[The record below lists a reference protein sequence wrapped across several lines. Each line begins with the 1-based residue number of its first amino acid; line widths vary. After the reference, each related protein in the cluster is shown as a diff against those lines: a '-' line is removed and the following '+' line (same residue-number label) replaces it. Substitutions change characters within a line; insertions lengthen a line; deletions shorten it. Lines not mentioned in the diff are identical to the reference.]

1 MSRPAFPPRYVYSL
15 EGDGARWHGAYTS
28 VSSPSYLACSVV
40 VLELTFV
47 SQSIDVKLSP
57 SGALFAIY
65 ERTSSMIVL
74 KEYRVAYALL
84 KLQRKRRRQD
94 DHSSTEYTGGSRH
107 YNPRTQ
113 LRGKPRARY
122 LFTSMHGC

>member
-1 MSRPAFPPRYVYSL
+1 MSKPAFPPRYVYSL
-15 EGDGARWHGAYTS
+15 EDDGARLHGAYTS

-74 KEYRVAYALL
+74 KEYRVAYA
-84 KLQRKRRRQD
+84 
-94 DHSSTEYTGGSRH
+94 
-107 YNPRTQ
+107 Q
-113 LRGKPRARY
+113 LP
-122 LFTSMHGC
+122 C